1 MGSEIGEQK
10 EKKGAKRVY
19 FMSTTICEDRL
30 SSHAMNVGLIED
42 EGRRLEDR
50 EEIGGG
56 EMEMVAYCNVEYK
69 KRLFVAAICLS
80 VRRITTPDYYSQLWC
95 SHEDASLR
103 VATSQPVNVV
113 NGERGDSQSS
123 L

>member
-1 MGSEIGEQK
+1 MGRRLENKKEEERGE
-10 EKKGAKRVY
+10 KRVY

-50 EEIGGG
+50 EEMEEV

-69 KRLFVAAICLS
+69 KRLFVAAIWKSANGILVQ
-80 VRRITTPDYYSQLWC
+80 VRYSQLWC
-95 SHEDASLR
+95 SREGASLR
-103 VATSQPVNVV
+103 VATSQPANV
-113 NGERGDSQSS
+113 NGDGG
-123 L
+123 

>member
-1 MGSEIGEQK
+1 LFLSSIFKFGFLEIGDGVENGWRRSRMGRRFGEQK
-10 EKKGAKRVY
+10 EEERGEKRVY

-50 EEIGGG
+50 EEMEEV

-69 KRLFVAAICLS
+69 KRLFVAAIWKS
-80 VRRITTPDYYSQLWC
+80 AHAYWC
-95 SHEDASLR
+95 K
-103 VATSQPVNVV
+103 
-113 NGERGDSQSS
+113 
-123 L
+123 